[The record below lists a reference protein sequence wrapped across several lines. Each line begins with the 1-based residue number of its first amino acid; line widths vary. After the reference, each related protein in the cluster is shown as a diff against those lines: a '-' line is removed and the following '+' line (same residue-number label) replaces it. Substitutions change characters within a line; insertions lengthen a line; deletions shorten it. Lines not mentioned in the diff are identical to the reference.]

1 MKQWKLVSKRKR
13 EKKIIRNESI
23 NEYET
28 QFIRLSSILIF
39 YDMFTNKLLQ
49 DYQYDNSEGHALF
62 SIS

>member
-1 MKQWKLVSKRKR
+1 MKTCIKRKKD
-13 EKKIIRNESI
+13 KKIIRNESI

-28 QFIRLSSILIF
+28 LLICLSSILIF

-62 SIS
+62 SIF